1 MEETIMEVVTLTN
14 NNEPKEPQEE
24 DNTTQLQVDSVS
36 EGGIGNEGYKTEML
50 RQLTPGRTDS
60 VNQYP
65 RKGLPWQSPLL

>member
-14 NNEPKEPQEE
+14 NNEPKEPQE

-50 RQLTPGRTDS
+50 R
-60 VNQYP
+60 
-65 RKGLPWQSPLL
+65 